1 MTKDALADLI
11 KGHKKDM
18 DSARQILVGRSL
30 GAEPGSDEQERI
42 RDAILSHEVAIMDLW
57 TYAFDKS
64 SDNGASKKKFHE
76 LCGDCLQL
84 LRALSEP
91 EDEAELVL
99 HRLKTLSYAYLGEKG
114 EQAQALARIW
124 GEIRHAGDSWRDVV
138 LSSILSAILLLVRK
152 TSLED
157 LNRAAE
163 SIQELRNAQAEMEGP
178 YLESLD
184 AEHKRGAAFEL
195 ASMYHLAKC
204 VELTAEYMQRGSDR
218 RTRVMLDMQIDK
230 AVSYC
235 ERCGHRDLEMV
246 ERMLHLMF
254 KKMIENSIWS
264 VAYRAGPVK
273 EFAHASVK
281 SANPVFE
288 LLYPQR
294 AAVLE
299 RGLLDPASRAAVVSM
314 PTSSG
319 KTLMAELKIVQ
330 AVREAPSSWV
340 AYVAPTRALVNQ
352 AASRLRQDLKG
363 LEITVEKMSGA
374 LDLDE
379 FEQNMIGSN
388 RRFNVLVLTPEKMSM
403 MIRRRGDLRESLSLA
418 VIDEAHNLS
427 EDQRG
432 LRLEMLLATLKSA
445 LSTNLLLLTPFIPNV
460 EQVARWLDPEAAKT
474 IKLDMTWRSGNSV
487 VGLYYP
493 KGRGKSVSTNFLPLL
508 YAPSA
513 GTASRKIEN
522 QELKICD
529 VESDYTMSKI
539 KGTKYVLTSI
549 VAQQLAARGN
559 VLVLAPRVADTWKMA
574 KELASLM
581 PKRDEFDK
589 RILLVKKFIGVELGQ
604 DFPLIGYLE
613 RGIGVHNAGMPEE
626 VRQLVEWLMEEDLIK
641 VLVSTT
647 TLAQGVDFPVSSVL
661 ISSLSP
667 GGAGMRPH
675 EFWNI
680 AGRTGRVGQNG
691 AGFVGIAAKGQKTQD
706 ALRATRFVER
716 QIRDTASAM
725 KNLAKELAR
734 GSDLHTLASDPVW
747 SNFVQY
753 ISHMYTQ
760 SNDLRDFASRIEFH
774 LRNTYGYQH
783 LGPDS
788 QQALTRAVDEYG
800 KLLDGKK
807 DFSRMSNMT
816 GFSPETA
823 EAVSDSVESMKM
835 QGSDWTVSGMFGDSS
850 RLEALVRTMTEKMPE
865 IREISEVKA
874 SQKTISP
881 LDLSMIIRDWV
892 SGKPITH
899 ISEKYFG
906 GTGVDSLSQCV
917 GALHGKV
924 LQYATWAMSA
934 IHQAYR
940 ARLEPESRSNL
951 PAMVYYGVD
960 SDAAIL
966 MRMNGMPRSLSTGI
980 GGMYERDHK
989 DLYGAQSSYVLG
1001 WLNDLPDGKWTRPE
1015 TDAGLSGTEYKQ
1027 IWRRLAGLDHATG
1040 R

>member
-1 MTKDALADLI
+1 MTKDALADLV
-11 KGHKKDM
+11 GDHKKDM
-18 DSARQILVGRSL
+18 VSARQILVGRSL
-30 GAEPGSDEQERI
+30 GEEPGSDEQERI
-42 RDAILSHEVAIMDLW
+42 RDAILSHEVAIIGLW
-57 TYAFDKS
+57 PYAFDKS
-64 SDNGASKKKFHE
+64 SDDGARKKRFHE

-84 LRALSEP
+84 LEALSEP
-91 EDEAELVL
+91 KDEAELVL
-99 HRLKTLSYAYLGEKG
+99 HRLKILSYAYLGEKG
-114 EQAQALARIW
+114 ERAQALARDW

-138 LSSILSAILLLVRK
+138 FSSILSAIVLLVK
-152 TSLED
+152 KSSLKD
-157 LNRAAE
+157 LDRAAE
-163 SIQELRNAQAEMEGP
+163 SIRRLRNMQGELEGP
-178 YLESLD
+178 YLESVEAD
-184 AEHKRGAAFEL
+184 HKRGAAFEL

-204 VELTAEYMQRGSDR
+204 VEITAEYMHGGSDR
-218 RTRVMLDMQIDK
+218 RTRVILDMQIDK
-230 AVSYC
+230 AISYC

-246 ERMLHLMF
+246 ERMLHLTF

-264 VAYRAGPVK
+264 VASRIEYVRD
-273 EFAHASVK
+273 FAHASAK
-281 SANPVFE
+281 SAKPVFE

-299 RGLLDPASRAAVVSM
+299 GGLLDPASRAAVVSM

-319 KTLMAELKIVQ
+319 KTLMAELKIIK
-330 AVREAPSSWV
+330 AVRQAPSSWV

-352 AASRLRQDLKG
+352 AASRLRRDLKD
-363 LEITVEKMSGA
+363 LKITVEKMSGA

-379 FEQNMIGSN
+379 FEQNMIGPN
-388 RRFNVLVLTPEKMSM
+388 RRFNVLVMTPEKMSM
-403 MIRRRGDLRESLSLA
+403 LIRRCGDLRESLSLA

-675 EFWNI
+675 KFWNI

-807 DFSRMSNMT
+807 DFSRLSNMT

-823 EAVSDSVESMKM
+823 EAVADRVESMKM
-835 QGSDWTVSGMFGDSS
+835 QGSDWTVSGMFGNSS

-865 IREISEVKA
+865 IKELSEVKA
-874 SQKTISP
+874 SQKTLSP
-881 LDLSMIIRDWV
+881 LDLSMIIQDWV
-892 SGKPITH
+892 SGKPVTH

-934 IHQAYR
+934 IHQVYR
-940 ARLEPESRSNL
+940 TRLEPESRSNL

-960 SDAAIL
+960 SDEAIL
-966 MRMNGMPRSLSTGI
+966 MRMNSMPRSLSV
-980 GGMYERDHK
+980 GMGRIYARGHK
-989 DLYGAQSSYVLG
+989 DIYGARSSYVLG
-1001 WLNDLPDGKWTRPE
+1001 WLDDLPDNDWIVPE
-1015 TDAGLSGTEYKQ
+1015 TKAGLSGTEYKL
-1027 IWRRLAGLDHATG
+1027 IWRRLAGLDCATG

>member
-57 TYAFDKS
+57 PYAFDKS

-84 LRALSEP
+84 LEALSEP
-91 EDEAELVL
+91 EDESDLVL

-124 GEIRHAGDSWRDVV
+124 GEIRHAGGSWRDVV
-138 LSSILSAILLLVRK
+138 FSSILSAIMLLVK
-152 TSLED
+152 KSSLED
-157 LNRAAE
+157 LDRAAE
-163 SIQELRNAQAEMEGP
+163 SIQRLRGMQEEMEGP

-204 VELTAEYMQRGSDR
+204 VEITAEYMHSGSDR
-218 RTRVMLDMQIDK
+218 NTRVILDMQIDR

-264 VAYRAGPVK
+264 VASRAGPVK

-314 PTSSG
+314 PMSSG

-330 AVREAPSSWV
+330 AVREAPLSWV

-352 AASRLRQDLKG
+352 AASRLRRDLKD
-363 LEITVEKMSGA
+363 LKITVEKMSGA

-403 MIRRRGDLRESLSLA
+403 MIRRCGDLRESLSLA

-432 LRLEMLLATLKSA
+432 LRLEMLLATLKSDP
-445 LSTNLLLLTPFIPNV
+445 STSLLLLTPFIPNV

-474 IKLDMTWRSGNSV
+474 IDLDMTWRSGDSV

-493 KGRGKSVSTNFLPLL
+493 TGSKKSVYTNFLPLL

-522 QELKICD
+522 RELKICD
-529 VESDYTMSKI
+529 VELSDYTMSKI

-549 VAQQLAARGN
+549 VAHQLAARGN
-559 VLVLAPRVADTWKMA
+559 VLVLAPTVPDTWKMA
-574 KELASLM
+574 KELGRLM
-581 PKRDEFDK
+581 PERHELDE
-589 RILLVKKFIGVELGQ
+589 RLSLVKKFIGAELGR
-604 DFPLIGYLE
+604 DFPLVGYLD
-613 RGIGVHNAGMPEE
+613 RGVGVHNAGMPEE
-626 VRQLVEWLMEEDLIK
+626 VRQLVEWLMEENLIK

-661 ISSLSP
+661 ISSLSK
-667 GGAGMRPH
+667 AATGMRPH

-691 AGFVGIAAKGQKTQD
+691 AGFVGIAASGQNTPD
-706 ALRATRFVER
+706 ALRAARFVKK
-716 QIRDTASAM
+716 QVGDTVSKM
-725 KNLAKELAR
+725 KKLAEEIAKGA
-734 GSDLHTLASDPVW
+734 DLHTLASDPVW
-747 SNFVQY
+747 SSFVQY

-783 LGPDS
+783 LEPNS

-807 DFSRMSNMT
+807 AFSRLSNMT

-823 EAVSDSVESMKM
+823 EAVSESVESMKM
-835 QGSDWTVSGMFGDSS
+835 QGSDWTVSGMFGNSS

-865 IREISEVKA
+865 IGEISEVKA
-874 SQKTISP
+874 SQRTLSP

-940 ARLEPESRSNL
+940 TRLESESKSNL

-960 SDAAIL
+960 SDEAIL
-966 MRMNGMPRSLSTGI
+966 MRMNSMPRSLSV
-980 GGMYERDHK
+980 GMGRIYAREHK

-1001 WLNDLPDGKWTRPE
+1001 WLNDLPDNEWISTE
-1015 TDAGLSGTEYKQ
+1015 TGAGPSGAEYKQ
-1027 IWRRLAGLDHATG
+1027 IWRRLAGLD
-1040 R
+1040 